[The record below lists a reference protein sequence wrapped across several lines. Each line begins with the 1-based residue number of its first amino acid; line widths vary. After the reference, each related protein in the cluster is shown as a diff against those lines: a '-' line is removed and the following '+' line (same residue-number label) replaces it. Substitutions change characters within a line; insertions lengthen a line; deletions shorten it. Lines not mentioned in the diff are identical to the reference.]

1 MRIGANPFADLLAQ
15 ELADSRRV
23 AARTDLFTAFV
34 PFAAR
39 WPVEM
44 HVYPNRLVAN
54 LIGLDDAELDGSAQT
69 LSRYPST
76 VRPAVSH
83 PAALHF
89 GTAQYADTDTITARS
104 DREAGQVVI
113 PLGTT
118 PGDVTA
124 WAAYVAGVVWAL
136 RDTGQP
142 VRGGTVSITSDVEM
156 GSGLASSAALECA
169 VLGAPVPEPR
179 SIGSSRPGSHSAPR
193 MNMSVPQWVCWINSP
208 RCSANHNG
216 RC

>member
-1 MRIGANPFADLLAQ
+1 MAALPRDGRIHLRAVGARTFERVTSFTSAKLMRIGANPFADLLAQ

-83 PAALHF
+83 PLPYISALH
-89 GTAQYADTDTITARS
+89 S
-104 DREAGQVVI
+104 
-113 PLGTT
+113 T
-118 PGDVTA
+118 PTPSPSGKA
-124 WAAYVAGVVWAL
+124 
-136 RDTGQP
+136 
-142 VRGGTVSITSDVEM
+142 TST
-156 GSGLASSAALECA
+156 S
-169 VLGAPVPEPR
+169 
-179 SIGSSRPGSHSAPR
+179 
-193 MNMSVPQWVCWINSP
+193 N
-208 RCSANHNG
+208 
-216 RC
+216 